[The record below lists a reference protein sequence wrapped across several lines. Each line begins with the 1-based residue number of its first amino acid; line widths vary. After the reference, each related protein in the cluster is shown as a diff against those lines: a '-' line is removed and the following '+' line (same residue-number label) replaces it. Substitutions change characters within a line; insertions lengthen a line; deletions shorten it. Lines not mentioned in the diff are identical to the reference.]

1 MVIFFILK
9 FFLFCLTD
17 AVVNAI
23 WKELISLVKSVIE
36 SGNKKERPGSE
47 VLTLFLKSLE
57 SIVKSEVFPVSK
69 TLVSITPIC
78 WNLSTV
84 FSNCVLR

>member
-36 SGNKKERPGSE
+36 SGKHYNTDQMIFIALSKLAFIYKIYFTIIFE
-47 VLTLFLKSLE
+47 VSQ
-57 SIVKSEVFPVSK
+57 
-69 TLVSITPIC
+69 
-78 WNLSTV
+78 LSDFTFKQNTV
-84 FSNCVLR
+84 ELH